1 MTRVTN
7 MLQEE
12 EKLRI
17 LLDACRS
24 ELERLRKL
32 AADFKNI
39 CDAGRKFLQG
49 GRKSEVAEL
58 PQVTTQPAE
67 GSPQAANPYGWCD
80 CCDVEKVCAGAKNAS
95 ALAKS
100 YLQYKIIEAL
110 QPHPAYET
118 DDGFHPRCVV
128 CSMSLHD
135 DLKARAALAE
145 LGGSNFTLI
154 GVIAELVENGTIM
167 QTAYEPCYGDVML
180 GLPEN
185 LGIRRNAHQERINLV
200 IQEAAQFGLNARWN
214 DDGTGWLE
222 TSGGDVAQPPALIWE
237 LLSYLDDVATSVT
250 ERPHALN

>member
-1 MTRVTN
+1 M
-7 MLQEE
+7 
-12 EKLRI
+12 
-17 LLDACRS
+17 
-24 ELERLRKL
+24 RKI

-39 CDAGRKFLQG
+39 CASGRKLLQSIH
-49 GRKSEVAEL
+49 KSEVAKA
-58 PQVTTQPAE
+58 PQVTTRPE
-67 GSPQAANPYGWCD
+67 EEPLQAASPYGWCN
-80 CCDVEKVCAGAKNAS
+80 CCDVEKQCSGAKNAS

-118 DDGFHPRCVV
+118 DDGFHPRCVI

-135 DLKARAALAE
+135 DLRAQDALAE
-145 LGGSNFTLI
+145 LGASDVTLI
-154 GVIAELVENGTIM
+154 GVIAELVENGTIT

-185 LGIRRNAHQERINLV
+185 LDIRRKAHQERINLV
-200 IQEAAQFGLNARWN
+200 IQEAAQFGLRAEWN

-222 TSGGDVAQPPALIWE
+222 TPGGHVAQPPGPIWE
-237 LLSYLDDVATSVT
+237 LLSYLDNVATSVT